1 MRLPDC
7 HHKSCADRQVFYSQW
22 SKVMINKTEI
32 MESKC
37 VVCGNYILNEVPVKE
52 LDFERKREWIDTHG
66 VCNKCKDEREVA
78 TKLYLYCIEGFMR
91 NPESLVYKS
100 MKDAAYKEIKRLKV
114 VREEI
119 NCDTEDTVE
128 EES

>member
-1 MRLPDC
+1 MM
-7 HHKSCADRQVFYSQW
+7 S
-22 SKVMINKTEI
+22 KTEI
-32 MESKC
+32 MESRC

-52 LDFERKREWIDTHG
+52 LDFERKREWIEKFGTCD
-66 VCNKCKDEREVA
+66 KCKDEREVA
-78 TKLYLYCIEGFMR
+78 TKLYLYCIEGFLR

-100 MKDAAYKEIKRLKV
+100 MKDAAYKELQRLKV

>member
-1 MRLPDC
+1 MQLPGVP
-7 HHKSCADRQVFYSQW
+7 HKSCAERQVFLQW

-37 VVCGNYILNEVPVKE
+37 CVCGNFILSEVPVKE
-52 LDFERKREWIDTHG
+52 LDFNRKREWIEKHG
-66 VCNKCKDEREVA
+66 RCDKCKDECDVA
-78 TKLYLYCIEGFMR
+78 TRLYLDCIEGFLR

-100 MKDAAYKEIKRLKV
+100 MKDAAYKELQRLKIAD
-114 VREEI
+114 EEK
-119 NCDTEDTVE
+119 NDDSEDTVE

>member
-1 MRLPDC
+1 
-7 HHKSCADRQVFYSQW
+7 
-22 SKVMINKTEI
+22 MINKTEI
-32 MESKC
+32 IESKC
-37 VVCGNYILNEVPVKE
+37 CLCGNFILSEVPVKE
-52 LDFERKREWIDTHG
+52 LDFERKREWIEKFG
-66 VCNKCKDEREVA
+66 VCDKCKDERDVA
-78 TKLYLYCIEGFMR
+78 TRIYLECVEGFLR

-119 NCDTEDTVE
+119 NCDTEDKVE

>member
-1 MRLPDC
+1 M
-7 HHKSCADRQVFYSQW
+7 
-22 SKVMINKTEI
+22 MNMNKTEI
-32 MESKC
+32 IESKC
-37 VVCGNYILNEVPVKE
+37 CVCGNFILSEVPIKE
-52 LDFERKREWIDTHG
+52 LDIERTREWIEKFG
-66 VCNKCKDEREVA
+66 VCDKCKYEREVA

-114 VREEI
+114 VSEEI

-128 EES
+128 EET

>member
-1 MRLPDC
+1 M
-7 HHKSCADRQVFYSQW
+7 
-22 SKVMINKTEI
+22 MNKTEI

-52 LDFERKREWIDTHG
+52 LDFERKREWIEKHG
-66 VCNKCKDEREVA
+66 VCDKCNDERDVA
-78 TKLYLYCIEGFMR
+78 TRIYLECIEGFLR

-100 MKDAAYKEIKRLKV
+100 MKDEAYKELQRLKIAK
-114 VREEI
+114 EDEKY
-119 NCDTEDTVE
+119 DTEDTVE